1 MDTEKLTLA
10 TALNSE
16 IKEIK
21 SQIENLEQSS
31 RINTENLDIQVGYF
45 KTKYIDF
52 NLFKTITLAQ
62 LKELLVKKENEFF
75 NL

>member
-1 MDTEKLTLA
+1 MDNEKLTLA

-31 RINTENLDIQVGYF
+31 RINTESLDIQVGYF

>member
-1 MDTEKLTLA
+1 MNAEKLTLA

-21 SQIENLEQSS
+21 DQIENLEKSS
-31 RINTENLDIQVGYF
+31 RINAESIDMQVGYF

-62 LKELLVKKENEFF
+62 LKELLQKKENEFF